1 MPPESPIRPGMQF
14 RRSLI
19 FHGDLVRPV
28 GFRIQPSLMLPAI
41 HRPDLKTEFLTA
53 ERCWILESWNDAS
66 DGSVSIARAR
76 VTPGVTTQ
84 WHRLRG
90 VDERYVVVAGSGLMR
105 TGALV
110 ARKVGPG
117 DIVVIPANAPQQ
129 ITNNGV
135 TDLIFYC
142 ICTPPFTPGSYES
155 LEGAS

>member
-1 MPPESPIRPGMQF
+1 
-14 RRSLI
+14 
-19 FHGDLVRPV
+19 
-28 GFRIQPSLMLPAI
+28 MLPAI

-129 ITNNGV
+129 ITNDGV